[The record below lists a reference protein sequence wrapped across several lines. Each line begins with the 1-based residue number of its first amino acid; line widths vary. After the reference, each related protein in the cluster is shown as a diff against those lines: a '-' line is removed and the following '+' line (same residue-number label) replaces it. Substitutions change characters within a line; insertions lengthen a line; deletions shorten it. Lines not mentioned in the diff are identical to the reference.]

1 MSEDQTLCGT
11 KKGKVESTPISQD
24 EIEKAE
30 RAQAVQ
36 LEIEKIHTLPDDY
49 WPAEWRKHVRAL
61 SITGL
66 ALVYWM
72 ADKGKG
78 HESSLVDL
86 HMYACP
92 LRCQEQIG
100 ARHCLD
106 GATRFLHLVGSDD

>member
-1 MSEDQTLCGT
+1 MSEDQTLCGA
-11 KKGKVESTPISQD
+11 KKGKVEPTPVSQD

-72 ADKGKG
+72 ADKG
-78 HESSLVDL
+78 
-86 HMYACP
+86 
-92 LRCQEQIG
+92 RG
-100 ARHCLD
+100 ARVRPPRNP
-106 GATRFLHLVGSDD
+106 GA

>member
-11 KKGKVESTPISQD
+11 KKGKVEPTPVSQD

-36 LEIEKIHTLPDDY
+36 LEIKKIHSLPDGY

-61 SITGL
+61 SITSL
-66 ALVYWM
+66 ALIYWM

-78 HESSLVDL
+78 HEFDL
-86 HMYACP
+86 RAT
-92 LRCQEQIG
+92 Q
-100 ARHCLD
+100 ALD
-106 GATRFLHLVGSDD
+106 EVGKVFLEMEHSMFD